1 MLIYP
6 AIDLYEGR
14 AVRLFKGD
22 YNKMTIYS
30 GRPAE
35 LAAGFRNAGAERL
48 HLVDL
53 EGARTGETPNLE
65 TVKSIVRE
73 SGLFAEVG
81 GGIRSLKTAET
92 YLNSGIGR
100 VILGTAAVKDP
111 KFLAEAAAEFGEK
124 VAVGIDLADG
134 FVAIRG
140 WTERTRLTAEEFC
153 SQMEQLGIK
162 TVICTDISRDGALK
176 GANIGLYA
184 ELSRRY
190 SLDLIASGG
199 VSTLEDVR
207 RLRELGL
214 HGAIVGKALYEGAL
228 DLKEC
233 IEAAK

>member
-22 YNKMTIYS
+22 YDKMTIYS

-153 SQMEQLGIK
+153 AQMEQLGIK